1 MSALSSFL
9 SKEFKE
15 KKLNSPFG
23 IGLLAFIAIG
33 LGFLISYRDILSGA
47 LLVGVPLG
55 IGVLILIF
63 TNHKAALIFIFV
75 FSFLITLFSR
85 AAGSI
90 AVPYGTIIEILTLLS
105 FLGILLKKYVNHEY
119 DWGFARDPITYII
132 IAMCIFTVFQIAN
145 PNSKGLEGYMM
156 VAKRSLSQVLF
167 FIICIYA
174 LDNKKTIGLV
184 INIWIGFTFITA
196 IYACYQE
203 YFGFLKFENDFLFSS
218 ESVLRVFFVDGR
230 FRKFSI
236 FDNPTNFGINTALAT
251 IFLITNLIKKINIF
265 TKIGYILM
273 IGVMLMAVGYS
284 GTRTAYAMITGG
296 LFFFFLLNLN
306 RKDTIILASAAALGL
321 LVILYGPFEGNY
333 TIYRIRTTFNPE
345 QDASYNVRDIN
356 RHAIQPYIYK
366 NPMGGGLATS
376 GGPGARYNPSHQLA
390 GFPPDSEYL
399 RVTLETGVVGLFFI
413 LLCHFLIMNTVINRY
428 YATKNNAQK
437 IFFGA
442 LASCI
447 FAIMLANYSQET
459 SNMFPNDYLLYLF
472 FALIV
477 SYNHL
482 NSKSLKTK
490 QEIL

>member
-1 MSALSSFL
+1 MSAVSSFL
-9 SKEFKE
+9 EKEFKE

-23 IGLLAFIAIG
+23 IALLALIAIFTG
-33 LGFLISYRDILSGA
+33 VIIANRDFISGA
-47 LLVGVPLG
+47 VLVAVPLG
-55 IGVLILIF
+55 IVILIMIF
-63 TNHKAALIFIFV
+63 IHHKAALVFLFV

-85 AAGSI
+85 VAGSVAI
-90 AVPYGTIIEILTLLS
+90 PYGTILEILTLIS
-105 FLGILLKKYVNHEY
+105 FLGILLKKYVDHDY
-119 DWGFARDPITYII
+119 DWSFAKDPITFVLIGI
-132 IAMCIFTVFQIAN
+132 CLFTFFQIAN
-145 PNSKGLEGYMM
+145 PNNRGFEGYMM
-156 VAKRSLSQVLF
+156 VTKRNLSQLLF
-167 FIICIYA
+167 FIICVYA
-174 LDNKKTIGLV
+174 LKNKKTISLILNV
-184 INIWIGFTFITA
+184 WIGITFLSA

-236 FDNPTNFGINTALAT
+236 FDNPTNFGIDIALAT
-251 IFLITNLIKKINIF
+251 IFLVTNLIKKIPII
-265 TKIGYILM
+265 KKLGYLIM
-273 IGVMLMAVGYS
+273 IGIMLMAVGYS

-306 RKDTIILASAAALGL
+306 RKDTIILASLAGLGL

-345 QDASYNVRDIN
+345 EDASYNLRDIN
-356 RHAIQPYIYK
+356 RHSIQPYIYK

-376 GGPGARYNPSHQLA
+376 GGAGARYNPSHQLA

-399 RVTLETGVVGLFFI
+399 RTTLETGVIGLFVLLLSYFI
-413 LLCHFLIMNTVINRY
+413 IMNTVINRY
-428 YATKNNAQK
+428 YGTKNNAQK
-437 IFFGA
+437 VFYGA
-442 LASCI
+442 IASCI

-482 NSKSLKTK
+482 NTKSLKTK
-490 QEIL
+490 EEIL